1 MIRNVVFDLGG
12 VLITWRPQ
20 EIIDAFYT
28 NAALRAAL
36 REHVFDHADWFEMD
50 RGTLDEL
57 ALVPRFAGRMGRSE
71 SEMAALLD
79 RVRDSLLPMPAS
91 IELATRLRARGL
103 KLYALSNISPRMF
116 GHLESRY
123 DFFELFE
130 GIVTSGAINLMKPD
144 PQIYQHLVQRFAIAA
159 AETVFIDDMPR
170 NVESA
175 RRLGIAAIQFENVEQ
190 CSRELE
196 ALLSA

>member
-1 MIRNVVFDLGG
+1 MIRNVIFDLGG

-28 NAALRAAL
+28 EPALRAAL
-36 REHVFDHADWFEMD
+36 REHVFDHADWVEMD

-57 ALVPRFAGRMGRSE
+57 ALVPRFAGRMARSE

-91 IELATRLRARGL
+91 IELVTRLRQRGL
-103 KLYALSNISPRMF
+103 KLYALSNISNAMF
-116 GHLESRY
+116 RHIESRY
-123 DFFELFE
+123 EFFALFE
-130 GIVTSGAINLMKPD
+130 GIVISGAVNLMKPE
-144 PQIYQHLVQRFAIAA
+144 PEIYEHIVRRFSIRAD
-159 AETVFIDDMPR
+159 ETVFIDDLPR
-170 NVESA
+170 NVEGA
-175 RRLGIAAIQFENVEQ
+175 RRLGMNAIRFENVEQ

-196 ALLSA
+196 ALL